1 MRITKFISYLSS
13 EKRYSKH
20 TITAYINDLKQF
32 NMYILTEFEI
42 KNEYNQ
48 IHYQII
54 RGWINRLLEQGVSA
68 RSVNRKIS
76 TLRTFFRFLKR
87 EDYISQDPMKNIVG
101 PKNKSRLPLFLTEFQ
116 MSKLL
121 DDIVF
126 EDNFKGKRDKL
137 IIETLYITGVRVSEL
152 INIKITDIDFA
163 KFQIKIIGKRNKERI
178 IPLTNYMISK
188 IQKFIL
194 KYNLTNYLFTNEKHK
209 KLYSKF
215 IYRIVTFYISKI
227 TTISKKGPHI
237 LRHTFATHMLNNGA
251 DINAV
256 KDILGHASLSA
267 TQIYTH
273 NTISR
278 LKKIHKTSHPRS

>member
-54 RGWINRLLEQGVSA
+54 RGWINRLLEQEVSA

-116 MSKLL
+116 MAKLL

-267 TQIYTH
+267 TQVYTH

>member
-1 MRITKFISYLSS
+1 MRITKFISYLSA

-32 NMYILTEFEI
+32 NMYILAEFEI
-42 KNEYNQ
+42 KNEYHQ

-54 RGWINRLLEQGVSA
+54 RGWVNRLLEQGVSA

-76 TLRTFFRFLKR
+76 TLRTFFKFLKR

-116 MSKLL
+116 MTKLL

-194 KYNLTNYLFTNEKHK
+194 NYNLTNYLFTNEKHK

-267 TQIYTH
+267 TQVYTH

>member
-54 RGWINRLLEQGVSA
+54 RGWINRLLEQEVSA

-116 MSKLL
+116 MAKLL

>member
-20 TITAYINDLKQF
+20 TIKAYINDLKQF
-32 NMYILTEFEI
+32 NMYILAEFEI

-116 MSKLL
+116 MAKLL

-152 INIKITDIDFA
+152 INIKITDIDFT

-178 IPLTNYMISK
+178 IPLTKYMISK

-194 KYNLTNYLFTNEKHK
+194 NYNLTNYLFTNEKHK

-267 TQIYTH
+267 TQVYTH

>member
-1 MRITKFISYLSS
+1 
-13 EKRYSKH
+13 
-20 TITAYINDLKQF
+20 
-32 NMYILTEFEI
+32 MYILAEFEI

-54 RGWINRLLEQGVSA
+54 RGWIIRLLEQGVSA

-116 MSKLL
+116 MAKLL

-152 INIKITDIDFA
+152 INIKITDIDFT

-178 IPLTNYMISK
+178 IPLTKYMISK

-194 KYNLTNYLFTNEKHK
+194 NYNLTNYLFTNEKHK

-267 TQIYTH
+267 TQVYTH

>member
-1 MRITKFISYLSS
+1 
-13 EKRYSKH
+13 
-20 TITAYINDLKQF
+20 
-32 NMYILTEFEI
+32 MYILTEFEI

-54 RGWINRLLEQGVSA
+54 RGWINRLLEQEVSA

-116 MSKLL
+116 MAKLL

>member
-20 TITAYINDLKQF
+20 TIKAYINDLKQF
-32 NMYILTEFEI
+32 NMYILAEFEI

-116 MSKLL
+116 MAKLL

-152 INIKITDIDFA
+152 INIKITDIDFT

-178 IPLTNYMISK
+178 IPLTKYMISK

-194 KYNLTNYLFTNEKHK
+194 NYNLTNYLFTNEKHK

-267 TQIYTH
+267 TEVYTH